1 MNDLFKLIC
10 MIFVC
15 SCGITLLISNFM
27 ELFFNNEEQVSY
39 YMIFSW
45 FLFISGFVAI
55 IKNI

>member
-27 ELFFNNEEQVSY
+27 ELFFENEKQVLY
-39 YMIFSW
+39 YIIFSW
-45 FLFISGFVAI
+45 FLFIFGFVGI

>member
-1 MNDLFKLIC
+1 MNDLKLIC

-27 ELFFNNEEQVSY
+27 ELFFENKKQVLC
-39 YMIFSW
+39 YMTFSW
-45 FLFISGFVAI
+45 FLFISGFVGI

>member
-1 MNDLFKLIC
+1 MDVFKLLC

-27 ELFFNNEEQVSY
+27 ELFFENEKQVLY
-39 YMIFSW
+39 YIIFSW
-45 FLFISGFVAI
+45 FLFIFGFVGI

>member
-1 MNDLFKLIC
+1 MDVFKLLC

-27 ELFFNNEEQVSY
+27 ELFLKNEEQVSY
-39 YMIFSW
+39 ISMIFSW
-45 FLFISGFVAI
+45 FIFISGFVGI

>member
-1 MNDLFKLIC
+1 MNYLKLIC

-27 ELFFNNEEQVSY
+27 ELFFENEKQVLY
-39 YMIFSW
+39 YIIFSW
-45 FLFISGFVAI
+45 FLFIFGFVGI

>member
-1 MNDLFKLIC
+1 MNDLKLIC

-39 YMIFSW
+39 YMIFPW
-45 FLFISGFVAI
+45 FLFISGFVGI